1 LAYRAEK
8 TLKETSPLPLR
19 PLNIG
24 SVSVIR
30 RGGLIALSLF
40 FLICVACGGGNG
52 KNNEVPAGGT
62 VGLDDSS
69 DEGVFLQ
76 TSVKTDYY
84 SVEGASTEAIFRF
97 IEQNGPTDGQGKRG
111 SGLTSVVWAYDWK
124 GSRENDGS
132 CSIASMTIHA
142 DMSVLLPRHANEAGL
157 SPEILQH
164 WRDYAAGVAK
174 HEQRHV
180 DIYTTGANDIKDEM
194 SSIGKVDNCDELEN
208 RIESIWA
215 DEQARINGLQQAFH
229 NEEGQRLAAAR
240 APIEAQINANRV
252 RLDSLQSQ
260 IADLDKQISGLKSEI
275 STLDVQID
283 NVETQIKQI
292 TDQFPGTLPDTVKSR
307 LEALVIQRNEL
318 LVAYN
323 GRVEAHN
330 TALSS
335 RATLAAQYEP
345 LVAETNDLVDQFNW
359 SR

>member
-1 LAYRAEK
+1 
-8 TLKETSPLPLR
+8 
-19 PLNIG
+19 
-24 SVSVIR
+24 VIR
-30 RGGLIALSLF
+30 RGGLIAICLF
-40 FLICVACGGGNG
+40 LLVCVACGGGSGNH
-52 KNNEVPAGGT
+52 EDPPAGGT
-62 VGLDDSS
+62 VGLDDGSA
-69 DEGVFLQ
+69 EGVFLQ

-84 SVEGASTEAIFRF
+84 SVEGTSTEAIFRF

-124 GSRENDGS
+124 GDRQNDGS

-142 DMSVLLPRHANEAGL
+142 DMSVLLPQHANEAGL

-164 WRDYAAGVAK
+164 WREYAAGVAT

-180 DIYTTGANDIKDEM
+180 DIYTNGANDIKDEM
-194 SSIGKVDNCDELEN
+194 SSIGKLEDCDELEN

-229 NEEGQRLAAAR
+229 NDEDRRLAAAR
-240 APIEAQINANRV
+240 APIETQINTNRV
-252 RLDSLQSQ
+252 QLDSLQSQ

-275 STLDVQID
+275 ATLDIQID
-283 NVETQIKQI
+283 NVEAQIKQI
-292 TDQFPGTLPDTVKSR
+292 TDQFPGTLPDTVKTR

-323 GRVEAHN
+323 SRVEAHN
-330 TALSS
+330 TALGN
-335 RATLAAQYEP
+335 RANLAAQYEP